1 VKATLLSVSDLAGKR
16 AARFEGGD
24 HDSSVSLFLGEFP
37 PGTGPGLHRHPY
49 DETFVIESGAAVFTV
64 EGEALEAGAGQIV
77 VVPAGAPHKFEAVGE
92 EPMRQISIHPRA
104 RMEQEWLEE

>member
-1 VKATLLSVSDLAGKR
+1 VKATVLAVSDLAGKR

-24 HDSSVSLFLGEFP
+24 HGSSVSLFIGEFP

-64 EGEALEAGAGQIV
+64 DGETLEAGAGQVV
-77 VVPAGAPHKFEAVGE
+77 VVPAGAEHKFETVGE
-92 EPMRQISIHPRA
+92 ESMRQISVHPRD